1 MKPYSIA
8 LLLLALVCSIP
19 RCSYAQHHADLA
31 PAEIDKLR
39 DSMMEPDTRL
49 KLYVKFAKAR
59 IDALDQLRTDPK
71 ISAADRPAQT
81 HDKLQD
87 FVDIYDELNDN
98 IDMYVDRKD
107 DIRKLLKTVIEADA
121 EFQAKLKAFQDSLT
135 ASKEDTKPFEFVLRN
150 AVDDLNDSAQDH
162 RKLLD
167 EQEQAAKNRKKHKGD
182 KQQQ

>member
-1 MKPYSIA
+1 MKLHYIPI
-8 LLLLALVCSIP
+8 LTLLAIWPVGGPAL
-19 RCSYAQHHADLA
+19 AQRHADLA
-31 PAEIDKLR
+31 PAEIDQLR

-107 DIRKLLKTVIEADA
+107 DIR
-121 EFQAKLKAFQDSLT
+121 
-135 ASKEDTKPFEFVLRN
+135 
-150 AVDDLNDSAQDH
+150 
-162 RKLLD
+162 
-167 EQEQAAKNRKKHKGD
+167 
-182 KQQQ
+182 

>member
-31 PAEIDKLR
+31 PAEIDQLR

-49 KLYVKFAKAR
+49 KLYVK
-59 IDALDQLRTDPK
+59 LRTDPK

-107 DIRKLLKTVIEADA
+107 DIRKPLKTVIEADA

>member
-31 PAEIDKLR
+31 PAEIDQLR

-49 KLYVKFAKAR
+49 ELYVKFAKAR

-107 DIRKLLKTVIEADA
+107 DIRKPLKTVIEADA
-121 EFQAKLKAFQDSLT
+121 EFQTKLKAFQDSLVS
-135 ASKEDTKPFEFVLRN
+135 SKENTKPFDFVLSN
-150 AVDDLNDSAQDH
+150 TLDTLNDGAEDH
-162 RKLLD
+162 KKLMQ
-167 EQEQAAKNRKKHKGD
+167 EQEEAAKNRKKHKGD
-182 KQQQ
+182 TK